1 MQSFAVNA
9 YGPKN
14 LALMCKCTGKKL
26 IHISTDYVFSD
37 YPLLK
42 RDTSYAKALD
52 KIKSGAGCTNDL
64 ILHSW
69 SYYG

>member
-1 MQSFAVNA
+1 MNA

-14 LALMCKCTGKKL
+14 LALLCKCTGKKL

-42 RDTSYAKALD
+42 KELSYADTLS
-52 KIKSGAGCTNDL
+52 KIKNGSKCTNDL

-69 SYYG
+69 SCFD